1 VVVAVFIYK
10 INVLLEPT
18 IEPILQPTQ
27 QINKPKAMSNEQ
39 LCTESRIF
47 AQRMR
52 DFENERYR
60 QHDEAVDRLRMTES
74 KTKEEKISGKQ
85 SVEFTMQWLNQ
96 YNSDFTDKLLPQ
108 ARFLRAEMLSR
119 LPPQPKN
126 NLELDTLLFGSLAG
140 VRPIQRTADQLE
152 TWAKKLCPSP

>member
-1 VVVAVFIYK
+1 
-10 INVLLEPT
+10 
-18 IEPILQPTQ
+18 
-27 QINKPKAMSNEQ
+27 
-39 LCTESRIF
+39 
-47 AQRMR
+47 MR

-60 QHDEAVDRLRMTES
+60 QHDEALDRLRMTTNES
-74 KTKEEKISGKQ
+74 KTKEEKIKSGKQ
-85 SVEFTMQWLNQ
+85 SVEFTKQWLNR
-96 YNSDFTDKLLPQ
+96 YNSDFTDKFLPQ
-108 ARFLRAEMLSR
+108 ARYMRAEMLSR